1 MKSAQRQSYTIMS
14 PALPDGQSRITI
26 DEPVNAPE
34 LEALQSLIDTF
45 VVTTLETIS
54 AADTTSPD
62 LRNDPAHRARIDE
75 ILARLGELEALTA
88 IVRKLNEP

>member
-1 MKSAQRQSYTIMS
+1 MHDMS
-14 PALPDGQSRITI
+14 PALPHGQSRVTT

-54 AADTTSPD
+54 AADTTS
-62 LRNDPAHRARIDE
+62 LEMCNDPAYRTRVDE
-75 ILARLGELEALTA
+75 ILAHLGELEALTA
-88 IVRKLNEP
+88 IIRKLNEP

>member
-1 MKSAQRQSYTIMS
+1 MT
-14 PALPDGQSRITI
+14 PVLPDGETRITI
-26 DEPVNAPE
+26 DEPMNRPE
-34 LEALQSLIDTF
+34 LEALQSLIDIF

-54 AADTTSPD
+54 ATDTTS
-62 LRNDPAHRARIDE
+62 LEMCVDPAYRTRVDE